1 MEQTLV
7 NKTFNTLFDYLHDYH
22 DLILVES
29 EMRDLAYIIKQAIEN
44 SNEFKQLIIADVS
57 HQRELLNF
65 LAKEWNPNQC
75 TMDSTI
81 EYWYIE
87 EIIEKFNCG

>member
-1 MEQTLV
+1 MYLDKQISLLKKALEKTTNFDNEQE
-7 NKTFNTLFDYLHDYH
+7 KIDF
-22 DLILVES
+22 ILDVT
-29 EMRDLAYIIKQAIEN
+29 
-44 SNEFKQLIIADVS
+44 NEFKQLIIGDVS

-81 EYWYIE
+81 EDWYIE
-87 EIIEKFNCG
+87 EIIEKINCG